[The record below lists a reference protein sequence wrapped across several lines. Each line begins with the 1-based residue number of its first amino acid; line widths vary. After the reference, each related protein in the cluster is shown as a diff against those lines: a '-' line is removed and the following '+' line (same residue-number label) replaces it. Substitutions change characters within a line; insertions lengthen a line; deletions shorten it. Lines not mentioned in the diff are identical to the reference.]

1 MLAARSM
8 FRSGG
13 SWQPDPRASLGLAFG
28 AAALLCLAFL
38 GLLYRPAT
46 GSHPALL
53 TLSVIHAPAAR
64 ERVTRVRPQLY
75 APATEPLP
83 VLTPLPAI
91 PGFILLQEQIDQ
103 VVGETPTG
111 GQRGPFLPS
120 PAPSELSRALQAP
133 EKPGTLKEGES
144 YRTNYGDAIV
154 KSGSGCTSL
163 QQLEIGPVA
172 KAQIGFMVAC
182 PGERKPTMADA
193 LSQWAD
199 KRAQATA
206 PPRD

>member
-1 MLAARSM
+1 MLAARSV
-8 FRSGG
+8 FTSGAG
-13 SWQPDPRASLGLAFG
+13 WQPDPRASLGLAVG

-38 GLLYRPAT
+38 GLLYRPAA
-46 GSHPALL
+46 GNRPALL
-53 TLSVIHAPAAR
+53 TLSVIHSPAAKQR
-64 ERVTRVRPQLY
+64 
-75 APATEPLP
+75 APRANPELLAPTMALPP
-83 VLTPLPAI
+83 VLTPMPPLPGPI
-91 PGFILLQEQIDQ
+91 FMQEQIDQ
-103 VVGETPTG
+103 VVRESVVGS
-111 GQRGPFLPS
+111 QRGPFLP
-120 PAPSELSRALQAP
+120 PVPSELSRALQAP

-172 KAQIGFMVAC
+172 KAQIGFMVVC

>member
-13 SWQPDPRASLGLAFG
+13 GWQPDPRASLGLAFAG
-28 AAALLCLAFL
+28 SLLVCLTFL
-38 GLLYRPAT
+38 GLLYRPVT
-46 GSHPALL
+46 GSHPVLF
-53 TLSVIHAPAAR
+53 TLSVIHAPAAQAR
-64 ERVTRVRPQLY
+64 APHVRPQLS
-75 APATEPLP
+75 APAAEPLP
-83 VLTPLPAI
+83 VLAPLPPI

-103 VVGETPTG
+103 VVRETATG

-120 PAPSELSRALQAP
+120 PAQSELSRALQAP

-193 LSQWAD
+193 LTQWAH
-199 KRAQATA
+199 KRAEQS
-206 PPRD
+206 PPP